1 MQFGFLG
8 SVAVG
13 PDESLY
19 FTDSGTSVWRIT
31 PTGTLEHVAGGV
43 VKPPSTAEL
52 PADAPGRD
60 AWLSAQGIDVGPDGS
75 VYVAGRTT
83 IRRIDPLGYVTTI
96 AGSPTR
102 GDEGDGGP
110 ALGAKFLDASDVSL
124 GPDGSLFVVDTF
136 RIRRISP
143 QGVIDTVVG
152 SRGDGEPFPDGIL
165 GTEALLSPN
174 SVEARD
180 DGIVLFGYF
189 AYVWETDGFR
199 RAQNQLSYLGYLDGD
214 RVFTATVRGQRVQ
227 GNNVYAIAAAVA
239 PDGEIVSTSGKEH
252 ITLASPLAIPSLVS
266 ASGDERYNFD
276 LFRRHNETIDAM
288 TGSSIFSF
296 AYDETGRL
304 TAITDADGDT
314 TAIER
319 DENGF
324 PVLITGPYGHQTQ
337 LVNNESGLIS
347 AITNPNGETYS
358 FTYHDARGLLASMS
372 DPRGSTSYFEYDDLG
387 RLTRDTDS
395 AGGERVLV
403 RSELENGYEV
413 EFSSP
418 EGVKTNY
425 IMRALPDGSREKTV
439 QSPDGTRTSV
449 IEKPNSIREM
459 TYADGTVATLELQ
472 PDPRFG
478 MKAPLTKR
486 IEVTTPGGLTSIT
499 TAKREVKLNEK
510 QELLQQT
517 DTLSSN
523 GNERRHIYDRVSR
536 TLTTVSP
543 EGRQTT
549 TRLDEQGRTIRV
561 EVPGYF
567 PVEYHYDARGRLSST
582 SQGDRVS
589 NVVYDARG
597 EIQATRDALGRE
609 ETFEYDLASQLLK
622 NVLADGRAVNYQYD
636 PAGNLTS
643 LKPPDRP
650 EHTFT
655 YDSRGLSESYVMPE
669 IGDGAGRVE
678 FSYNLDAQ
686 LTRLRLP
693 DLSEVEN
700 HYDATGR
707 LTAVVQPEGRTT
719 FAYDPATGKLSRWS
733 DSTRVD
739 LSYTYDGPLLTDV
752 AWSGEVEGSVHRT
765 FTHNLS
771 LASLSVDGGQNI
783 AYTYD
788 RDGLLVSAGTLEVER
803 DPTNGLIVGS
813 TVGTLHTS
821 QSTTQYGEPASMT
834 VRFGQGQ
841 VYGYILDRDLAGQI
855 VSKEEFVQGEAERTE
870 YTYTVT
876 GQLETVRKAGV
887 VQVEYAYD
895 ANGNRTLE
903 RRPLSDEIVSAAY
916 DARDRMTRYGTKT
929 YSYSSTGFLTKRI
942 DSISQ
947 TSSEYT
953 YNTAGDLTQ
962 VRLPDQEEVR
972 YVIDAAHRRVGR
984 HAPGEPFKAW
994 LYGDQLNPIAELD
1007 ADGTVVS
1014 QFVYATQRNAP
1025 DYMLHRGTL
1034 YRFVN
1039 DVRGSVRLVVNTQTG
1054 EVVQSLRYSPFGQV
1068 EQDTNPGFQ
1077 PFGFA
1082 GGLYDSQTGLVRFG
1096 ARDYDP
1102 EVGRWTAMDP
1112 LGFSAGDTS
1121 LYVYVFNDPINLI
1134 DPTGELV
1141 FLPVVAAL
1149 ALADAALSAADAI
1162 SLAADL
1168 ADPCLSSAS
1177 KAASLALF
1185 LAGLALPG
1193 AGFSAAKR
1201 LRRLGKACFVAG
1213 TLIVTPDGQTPIEQ
1227 ISIGDTVWARN
1238 DQTGEHA
1245 WKTVTATMSA
1255 PSNKIVELT
1264 LTLPNGTPEILTVT
1278 ESHEFWTE
1286 HRWQPAHTLDP
1297 GLSVWTLSGWA
1308 RVESVAS
1315 THAPREVYNFEVEDF
1330 HTYFAGDAAVWTH
1343 NTCVRKARNAGQ
1355 WVEAGARGR
1364 EIAGKIKQRV
1374 RKELRGAAG
1383 RGKHQGQHGKWQ
1395 KKAAGEIEAEAKKM
1409 KEAGVLP
1416 EVTGPLEA
1424 EARRLLNQASAIDHR

>member
-1 MQFGFLG
+1 MSPPQRILPKFIRGRGPFREHALPG
-8 SVAVG
+8 DHKSVG
-13 PDESLY
+13 P
-19 FTDSGTSVWRIT
+19 
-31 PTGTLEHVAGGV
+31 
-43 VKPPSTAEL
+43 
-52 PADAPGRD
+52 
-60 AWLSAQGIDVGPDGS
+60 
-75 VYVAGRTT
+75 
-83 IRRIDPLGYVTTI
+83 
-96 AGSPTR
+96 
-102 GDEGDGGP
+102 
-110 ALGAKFLDASDVSL
+110 
-124 GPDGSLFVVDTF
+124 
-136 RIRRISP
+136 
-143 QGVIDTVVG
+143 
-152 SRGDGEPFPDGIL
+152 
-165 GTEALLSPN
+165 
-174 SVEARD
+174 
-180 DGIVLFGYF
+180 
-189 AYVWETDGFR
+189 
-199 RAQNQLSYLGYLDGD
+199 
-214 RVFTATVRGQRVQ
+214 
-227 GNNVYAIAAAVA
+227 
-239 PDGEIVSTSGKEH
+239 
-252 ITLASPLAIPSLVS
+252 
-266 ASGDERYNFD
+266 
-276 LFRRHNETIDAM
+276 
-288 TGSSIFSF
+288 
-296 AYDETGRL
+296 
-304 TAITDADGDT
+304 
-314 TAIER
+314 
-319 DENGF
+319 
-324 PVLITGPYGHQTQ
+324 
-337 LVNNESGLIS
+337 
-347 AITNPNGETYS
+347 
-358 FTYHDARGLLASMS
+358 
-372 DPRGSTSYFEYDDLG
+372 
-387 RLTRDTDS
+387 
-395 AGGERVLV
+395 
-403 RSELENGYEV
+403 
-413 EFSSP
+413 
-418 EGVKTNY
+418 
-425 IMRALPDGSREKTV
+425 
-439 QSPDGTRTSV
+439 
-449 IEKPNSIREM
+449 
-459 TYADGTVATLELQ
+459 
-472 PDPRFG
+472 
-478 MKAPLTKR
+478 
-486 IEVTTPGGLTSIT
+486 
-499 TAKREVKLNEK
+499 
-510 QELLQQT
+510 
-517 DTLSSN
+517 
-523 GNERRHIYDRVSR
+523 
-536 TLTTVSP
+536 
-543 EGRQTT
+543 
-549 TRLDEQGRTIRV
+549 
-561 EVPGYF
+561 
-567 PVEYHYDARGRLSST
+567 
-582 SQGDRVS
+582 
-589 NVVYDARG
+589 
-597 EIQATRDALGRE
+597 
-609 ETFEYDLASQLLK
+609 
-622 NVLADGRAVNYQYD
+622 
-636 PAGNLTS
+636 
-643 LKPPDRP
+643 
-650 EHTFT
+650 
-655 YDSRGLSESYVMPE
+655 
-669 IGDGAGRVE
+669 
-678 FSYNLDAQ
+678 
-686 LTRLRLP
+686 
-693 DLSEVEN
+693 
-700 HYDATGR
+700 
-707 LTAVVQPEGRTT
+707 
-719 FAYDPATGKLSRWS
+719 
-733 DSTRVD
+733 
-739 LSYTYDGPLLTDV
+739 
-752 AWSGEVEGSVHRT
+752 
-765 FTHNLS
+765 
-771 LASLSVDGGQNI
+771 
-783 AYTYD
+783 
-788 RDGLLVSAGTLEVER
+788 AGTLEVER

-1201 LRRLGKACFVAG
+1201 LRRPGKACFVAG

-1330 HTYFAGDAAVWTH
+1330 HTYFAGNAAVWTH
-1343 NTCVRKARNAGQ
+1343 NTC
-1355 WVEAGARGR
+1355 
-1364 EIAGKIKQRV
+1364 IKKV
-1374 RKELRGAAG
+1374 AG
-1383 RGKHQGQHGKWQ
+1383 RGTKAPAARAVDMHPKKHARAKGPLSVEDAVDCVRCGGDVIAKD
-1395 KKAAGEIEAEAKKM
+1395 KSTARSIADKAGEGRPVHDTKH
-1409 KEAGVLP
+1409 
-1416 EVTGPLEA
+1416 GPRE
-1424 EARRLLNQASAIDHR
+1424 RHHYHPTDKGGNRSGGHVMY